1 MKRKPSDLRLELP
14 EPMTPPR
21 TKKYP
26 RTDLPRTPYPM
37 SRNDW
42 ECSMPL
48 NRLDDAQ
55 EEGEI
60 RKRKIIRK
68 VEVVSMSSPL
78 ESCPSLGTGNPPIN
92 LRLDI
97 SPTELMRA
105 LESMLNQVD
114 WSEVVLDVAGKE
126 RSTTYRN
133 AFERFSRRRSR
144 KCWNKDAR

>member
-1 MKRKPSDLRLELP
+1 
-14 EPMTPPR
+14 
-21 TKKYP
+21 
-26 RTDLPRTPYPM
+26 
-37 SRNDW
+37 
-42 ECSMPL
+42 MPL

-97 SPTELMRA
+97 SPTELM
-105 LESMLNQVD
+105 S
-114 WSEVVLDVAGKE
+114 AG
-126 RSTTYRN
+126 RGN
-133 AFERFSRRRSR
+133 AGTRMQGRRRTRSR
-144 KCWNKDAR
+144 D